1 MRLRD
6 SHAGGRIARERCG
19 FTLVEV
25 MVALLVSGVVV
36 LGARMMLEQL
46 GDEAT
51 RILRYAAHTDR
62 DANAERQLRALTR
75 RLEIATTASSEFGGD
90 EQSAHFSSWCDVPGG
105 WQERCAVT
113 LAVDVQ
119 SEKHMLVARLSTGEE
134 LIVRDRFER
143 CELRYLKDASV
154 GGTWFRSWGTGI
166 SAPIAIGVIVD
177 RDTLILRI
185 GERG

>member
-1 MRLRD
+1 MPRRD
-6 SHAGGRIARERCG
+6 PCARGQGVRKRRG

-25 MVALLVSGVVV
+25 MVALLVSGVIV
-36 LGARMMLEQL
+36 LGARMILEQL

-51 RILRYAAHTDR
+51 RIVGYAARTDR
-62 DANAERQLRALTR
+62 NANAERQLRALAR
-75 RLEIATTASSEFGGD
+75 RLEIATTASTEFGGD

-113 LAVDVQ
+113 LEVDV
-119 SEKHMLVARLSTGEE
+119 EGDKHMLVARLSTGEKLIIRDE
-134 LIVRDRFER
+134 LER
-143 CELRYLKDASV
+143 CELRYLKDAST

-166 SAPIAIGVIVD
+166 SAPIGIGVIVD